1 MEDLLPYYL
10 NGTLTPAE
18 REAVEAWL
26 KETPGAEA
34 ALAAQQ
40 RLLGA
45 LQAQPESQ
53 PSPAVLAQTRTR
65 LGLAQVGQAQTG
77 RPSWAAWVFGAFL
90 TLAVL
95 MLSWAVLRPGVILE
109 WSVENP
115 ALEKFRVYRAVQPDA
130 KFDLLEEVAASPST
144 GRYTFVDDVILPAQP
159 YVYRVE
165 VVGQEGSTSSQV
177 VAGDTLAALLTQLA
191 VLLASLVIGYSGV
204 LLLQVQAAQGRRSG
218 GLAGL
223 LA

>member
-10 NGTLTPAE
+10 NGTLSPDE
-18 REAVEAWL
+18 RDAVEAWL
-26 KETPGAEA
+26 AETAGAAA

-40 RLLGA
+40 RLLAA

-53 PSPAVLAQTRTR
+53 PSPAVLAQTRAR
-65 LGLAQVGQAQTG
+65 LGLERVGQVQTG
-77 RPSWAAWVFGAFL
+77 RPAWTAWVFGVFL

-95 MLSWAVLRPGVILE
+95 VLSWAVLRPGVVLE
-109 WSVENP
+109 WSVESP

-130 KFDLLEEVAASPST
+130 KFDLLEEVAASPSS

-165 VVGQEGSTSSQV
+165 VVGREGSTSSQV
-177 VAGDTLAALLTQLA
+177 VAGDTLAALLTQVA

-218 GLAGL
+218 GLPGL